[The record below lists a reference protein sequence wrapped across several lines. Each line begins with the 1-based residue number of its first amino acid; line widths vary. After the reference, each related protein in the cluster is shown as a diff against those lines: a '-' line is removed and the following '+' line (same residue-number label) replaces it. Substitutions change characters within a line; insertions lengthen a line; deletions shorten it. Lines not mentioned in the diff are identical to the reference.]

1 LKNVG
6 YFIKANFEVFV
17 GGTNLAGSLDYKIHK
32 LFSFKI
38 RKETQDA
45 ASDEF
50 GVFLV
55 NKNTGYTS

>member
-6 YFIKANFEVFV
+6 YFIKANFEAFI
-17 GGTNLAGSLDYKIHK
+17 GGTNLAFFLDCEIQE
-32 LFSFKI
+32 LFSFEI
-38 RKETQDA
+38 RKEMQGA

-50 GVFLV
+50 GTFPV